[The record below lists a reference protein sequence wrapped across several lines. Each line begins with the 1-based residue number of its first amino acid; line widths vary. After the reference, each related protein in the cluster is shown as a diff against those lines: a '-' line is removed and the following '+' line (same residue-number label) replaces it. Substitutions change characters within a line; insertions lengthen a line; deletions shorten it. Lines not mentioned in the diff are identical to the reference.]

1 MTISPRR
8 SVPLS
13 MWLCTGAV
21 VAFAAIALSDLDG
34 LGGAGVAT
42 LGLALV
48 ITGGVRLG
56 VELVGARAA
65 EQREAHKGPAS
76 GRKSRAGGT

>member
-21 VAFAAIALSDLDG
+21 VAFAAIALFDLDG
-34 LGGAGVAT
+34 LEGGGVAA

-48 ITGGVRLG
+48 VAGGVRLG

-65 EQREAHKGPAS
+65 EQRDAPQGPRV
-76 GRKSRAGGT
+76 GEEE

>member
-1 MTISPRR
+1 
-8 SVPLS
+8 

-21 VAFAAIALSDLDG
+21 VAFAAIALFDLDG
-34 LGGAGVAT
+34 LGGAGVAI

-56 VELVGARAA
+56 VELVRARAA
-65 EQREAHKGPAS
+65 QRGDAPRGPRV
-76 GRKSRAGGT
+76 GEEE